1 MFSQRRALY
10 LWQTVTMTTNSTA
23 PASETQGWKPH
34 ALANPHAGQ
43 LDLHMGDKVK
53 SIVELHGVAVGTEGK
68 VILANGFN
76 WLRYR
81 VRFTN
86 GVEIGDL
93 DQRSIEP
100 IGKAA
105 KRLAKIAKRAK

>member
-1 MFSQRRALY
+1 
-10 LWQTVTMTTNSTA
+10 
-23 PASETQGWKPH
+23 
-34 ALANPHAGQ
+34 
-43 LDLHMGDKVK
+43 MGDTVR
-53 SIVELHGVAVGTEGK
+53 STVELTGVAVGSEGK

-81 VRFTN
+81 VRFLN
-86 GVEIGDL
+86 GIEVGDL

-100 IGKAA
+100 VGKTA